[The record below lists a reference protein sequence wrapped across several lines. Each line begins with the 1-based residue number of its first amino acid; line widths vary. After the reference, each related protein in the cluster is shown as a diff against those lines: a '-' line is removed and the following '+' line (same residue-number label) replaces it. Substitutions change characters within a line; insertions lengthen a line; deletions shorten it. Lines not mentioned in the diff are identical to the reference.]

1 MQYAKPA
8 LTFEQQADLLL
19 RRGMSGDRGL
29 MIARLSCVNY
39 YRLSG
44 YWYPFRSATDQF
56 VPGTS
61 FDEIWNRYAFDRR
74 LRLLV
79 IDAVERVEITVRTLL
94 AYEHAHAHGP
104 FAYAEDPRTMPNLDA
119 AELSDF
125 LARVAEEANRSR
137 EPFVSHFKEKY
148 GNCHQY
154 LPVWEATEIM
164 ALGTL
169 VRFFTGATPG
179 VKAAVASRFCV
190 PERVLRSWLLALNA
204 ARNISAHHGR
214 MWNRV
219 PGVKP
224 YVPRSHHYPDWHRPV
239 KIENDRVFGLLT
251 ICRYCLREIAPQSAW
266 SDRLAGLL
274 REFPT
279 VPLADMG
286 FPANW
291 QDSRLWQ

>member
-19 RRGMSGDRGL
+19 RRGMSGDRDL
-29 MIARLSCVNY
+29 MIARLACVNY

-61 FDEIWNRYAFDRR
+61 FDEIWNRYAFDRQ

-104 FAYAEDPRTMPNLDA
+104 FAYAEEPRTMPNLDA
-119 AELSDF
+119 AELGDF
-125 LARVAEEANRSR
+125 LTRVAEEADRSR
-137 EPFVSHFKEKY
+137 EPFVSHFKQKY

-164 ALGTL
+164 AMGTL

-179 VKAAVASRFCV
+179 VKAAVASRFGV
-190 PERVLRSWLLALNA
+190 PETVLRSWLLALNA

-224 YVPRSHHYPDWHRPV
+224 YVPRCHQYPDWHRPV
-239 KIENDRVFGLLT
+239 KIENDMVFGLLT
-251 ICRYCLREIAPQSAW
+251 ICRYCLRVIAVAEQAS
-266 SDRLAGLL
+266 
-274 REFPT
+274 
-279 VPLADMG
+279 
-286 FPANW
+286 
-291 QDSRLWQ
+291 

>member
-1 MQYAKPA
+1 
-8 LTFEQQADLLL
+8 
-19 RRGMSGDRGL
+19 
-29 MIARLSCVNY
+29 
-39 YRLSG
+39 
-44 YWYPFRSATDQF
+44 
-56 VPGTS
+56 
-61 FDEIWNRYAFDRR
+61 
-74 LRLLV
+74 
-79 IDAVERVEITVRTLL
+79 
-94 AYEHAHAHGP
+94 
-104 FAYAEDPRTMPNLDA
+104 
-119 AELSDF
+119 
-125 LARVAEEANRSR
+125 
-137 EPFVSHFKEKY
+137 
-148 GNCHQY
+148 
-154 LPVWEATEIM
+154 
-164 ALGTL
+164 
-169 VRFFTGATPG
+169 
-179 VKAAVASRFCV
+179 V